1 MKVKRRRDEG
11 DFEGI
16 LSPQSF
22 RKNFSMVPQAAPNLR
37 LTEVSDSWDNPQKQ
51 LRVEIVER
59 VGFEQNRLPPQSKS
73 ATFWQCE
80 AER

>member
-16 LSPQSF
+16 LSLNLSGRILAWF
-22 RKNFSMVPQAAPNLR
+22 PQAAPNLR
-37 LTEVSDSWDNPQKQ
+37 LTEASGSWDNPQKQ

-73 ATFWQCE
+73 ATFWQCK